1 MESAWRIDLFGG
13 LSATHGERVVTRFRT
28 QKTAALL
35 AYLAY
40 HLRPVSYTHLTLPT
54 ICSV

>member
-1 MESAWRIDLFGG
+1 MLHSYTIQLLGS
-13 LSATHGERVVTRFRT
+13 LCVTQGSQTIMRFRT

-40 HLRPVSYTHLTLPT
+40 YLKSTHSPRN
-54 ICSV
+54 